1 MTYSFHYR
9 RRTRVRHEFNESQ
22 FRATASQSQMEPIE
36 LKAAY
41 CRRFSVFEWGE
52 HTYAQLK
59 KVRIT
64 PAPQMIPVIE
74 LDGLDFYRIATAEG
88 LVAFLGIDDDGSH
101 AQVLTRDGS
110 LVRRPIREIALK
122 VELRPKIL
130 SNLSH
135 LTRNGAKRG

>member
-1 MTYSFHYR
+1 
-9 RRTRVRHEFNESQ
+9 
-22 FRATASQSQMEPIE
+22 
-36 LKAAY
+36 
-41 CRRFSVFEWGE
+41 
-52 HTYAQLK
+52 
-59 KVRIT
+59 
-64 PAPQMIPVIE
+64 MIPVIE